1 MLDKQL
7 IDKILT
13 EALSTGGDFAEIFVE
28 KKSSSNLFMI
38 DGKVESSI
46 SGRDFGIGI
55 RIFKG
60 LFSVYGYTNDMNEE
74 SLLKATKKIASSI
87 SGTKEDITIN
97 LIKQDIENINK
108 IQIYPQDIKKSE
120 KIELMKIASHSAK
133 DYDKHI
139 SQVRVSLGDVK
150 QNILIANS
158 EGLFTTDERVRG
170 RISIESVATDGN
182 DMQTGRVSPG
192 ASAGFEFF
200 RNMDIEAEAREA
212 SRIAK
217 TMLFASY
224 APSGKF
230 PVVIDNR
237 FGGVIFHEACG
248 HGLEASSVA
257 KGNSIFAGKMGQMI
271 ASPLVSAVD
280 DGTLPNEWG
289 SLTIDDEGHKTQRNL
304 LIENGILK
312 GYLVDKLNGRRMGI
326 KSTGSGRRESYKY
339 APTSRMT
346 NTFILNGKSSFDEI
360 IKNTEYGIY
369 AKNMGGGSVNPAT
382 GDFNFAVME
391 GYIIRNGKICEPVRG
406 ATLIGNGGEV
416 LKKIDMV
423 GNNLG
428 FGQGMCGSSSGSIP
442 TNVGEPTIRVSE
454 ITVGAVSYTH
464 LTLPTT
470 SRV

>member
-200 RNMDIEAEAREA
+200 RNMDIEAQAREA

-391 GYIIRNGKICEPVRG
+391 GYIIRNGEICEPVRG

-454 ITVGAVSYTH
+454 ITVGG
-464 LTLPTT
+464 
-470 SRV
+470 RK

>member
-158 EGLFTTDERVRG
+158 EGLFTADERVRG

-182 DMQTGRVSPG
+182 DIQTGRVSPG

-200 RNMDIEAEAREA
+200 RNTDIEAEAREA

-391 GYIIRNGKICEPVRG
+391 GYIIRNGEICEPVRG

-454 ITVGAVSYTH
+454 ITVGG
-464 LTLPTT
+464 
-470 SRV
+470 RK

>member
-139 SQVRVSLGDVK
+139 SQVKVSLGDVK

-158 EGLFTTDERVRG
+158 EGLFTADERVRG

-312 GYLVDKLNGRRMGI
+312 GYLVDKLNGRRMDM

-391 GYIIRNGKICEPVRG
+391 GYIIRNGEICEPVRG

-454 ITVGAVSYTH
+454 ITVGG
-464 LTLPTT
+464 
-470 SRV
+470 RK

>member
-139 SQVRVSLGDVK
+139 SQVRVSLGNVK

-391 GYIIRNGKICEPVRG
+391 GYIIRNGEICEPVRG

-454 ITVGAVSYTH
+454 ITVGG
-464 LTLPTT
+464 
-470 SRV
+470 RK

>member
-1 MLDKQL
+1 
-7 IDKILT
+7 
-13 EALSTGGDFAEIFVE
+13 
-28 KKSSSNLFMI
+28 
-38 DGKVESSI
+38 
-46 SGRDFGIGI
+46 
-55 RIFKG
+55 
-60 LFSVYGYTNDMNEE
+60 
-74 SLLKATKKIASSI
+74 
-87 SGTKEDITIN
+87 
-97 LIKQDIENINK
+97 
-108 IQIYPQDIKKSE
+108 
-120 KIELMKIASHSAK
+120 
-133 DYDKHI
+133 
-139 SQVRVSLGDVK
+139 
-150 QNILIANS
+150 
-158 EGLFTTDERVRG
+158 
-170 RISIESVATDGN
+170 
-182 DMQTGRVSPG
+182 
-192 ASAGFEFF
+192 
-200 RNMDIEAEAREA
+200 
-212 SRIAK
+212 
-217 TMLFASY
+217 
-224 APSGKF
+224 
-230 PVVIDNR
+230 
-237 FGGVIFHEACG
+237 
-248 HGLEASSVA
+248 
-257 KGNSIFAGKMGQMI
+257 MI

-391 GYIIRNGKICEPVRG
+391 GYIIRNGEICEPVRG

-454 ITVGAVSYTH
+454 ITVGG
-464 LTLPTT
+464 
-470 SRV
+470 RK

>member
-74 SLLKATKKIASSI
+74 SLLKTTKKIASSI

-133 DYDKHI
+133 DYDEHI

-200 RNMDIEAEAREA
+200 KNMNIEAEAREA

-360 IKNTEYGIY
+360 IKNTKYGIY

-391 GYIIRNGKICEPVRG
+391 GYIIRNGEICEPVRG

-454 ITVGAVSYTH
+454 ITVGG
-464 LTLPTT
+464 
-470 SRV
+470 RK